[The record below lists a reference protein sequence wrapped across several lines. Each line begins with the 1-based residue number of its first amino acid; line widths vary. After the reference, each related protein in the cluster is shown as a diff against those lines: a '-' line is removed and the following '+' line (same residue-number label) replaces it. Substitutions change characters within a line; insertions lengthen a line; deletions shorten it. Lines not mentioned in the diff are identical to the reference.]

1 MKVSIISEETV
12 RPSKLQTTEP
22 SKLSLM
28 DQLTPTNYT
37 PTILFYQNNNHTHF
51 KNIANQLK
59 RSLSETLSIYYP
71 LAGRVRDNFD
81 IRDFHE
87 GVPFIETSV
96 KCKLLDFLH
105 DQGLHNDRVELLNN
119 LLPMCAERMLPDS
132 VPQVAVQLNVFEC
145 GGIGLGMC
153 FSHKTLDGAS
163 MSLFLKTWSEINY
176 ANISR
181 HDSMMPDFTEGVLTF
196 PPVKSVPSQ
205 YAHVIEG
212 IWFASKGNPVKRRF
226 VFNADSIS
234 KLKSKA
240 RSETLEHPT
249 TAGALSAFIWKATIS
264 AYASYGKK
272 NYFEPSLLCYTVN
285 LRKPTR
291 SCLSRNSFGNMVL
304 FTASKYE
311 PEIDGY
317 PKNENLAILL
327 RNGVSKINNEY
338 VSKMYGRYGSQV
350 AFDNLVKS
358 YEAYDGRTNALEI
371 SCWYEFGFSK
381 IDFGWGPTVWV
392 GLSGPGA
399 AEKEDDGVMYLTDT
413 VVLIENNKG
422 GIEAWF
428 TLEEPGVMKAL
439 ESDPDFLEF
448 ASTKSEIVP

>member
-163 MSLFLKTWSEINY
+163 MT
-176 ANISR
+176 
-181 HDSMMPDFTEGVLTF
+181 
-196 PPVKSVPSQ
+196 
-205 YAHVIEG
+205 
-212 IWFASKGNPVKRRF
+212 
-226 VFNADSIS
+226 